1 MSIRVRLLPPLNTA
15 AGRSLVELAPE
26 GLETVADLIN
36 TLIDKFGQDFRRSLF
51 SEDGRIIPA
60 WCVFV
65 NDRPPVYF
73 NSGEALQTRLQDG
86 DEVTFL
92 LALAG
97 G

>member
-15 AGRSLVELAPE
+15 AGRSRVEIAAE
-26 GLETVADLIN
+26 GLETVGDLIKN
-36 TLIDKFGQDFRRSLF
+36 LTDQFGEDFRRSLF
-51 SEDGRIIPA
+51 SEDGRLIPA

-73 NSGEALQTRLQDG
+73 NSGEALQTPLQEG